1 VNIAEIYRSGILNK
15 GEELT
20 DHSKGTYYKY
30 KRKHRGLIVLTNNRF
45 LFLEKPSGRRAKGL
59 NVKQSYSWGEV
70 MSVST
75 MGLIH
80 KKFNLTTKKDDKIET
95 DIFSCDRVDII
106 AQKIVENR
114 NSYVKPKVVEAK
126 TVIIEEANKDKAS
139 EILQRRLARGEITLD
154 EFHQKIQRT

>member
-1 VNIAEIYRSGILNK
+1 
-15 GEELT
+15 
-20 DHSKGTYYKY
+20 
-30 KRKHRGLIVLTNNRF
+30 
-45 LFLEKPSGRRAKGL
+45 
-59 NVKQSYSWGEV
+59 

>member
-1 VNIAEIYRSGILNK
+1 MDIAQIYRSGILNK

-20 DHSKGTYYKY
+20 EHSKGTYYKD
-30 KRKHRGLIVLTNNRF
+30 KKKHRGFIVLTNKRF
-45 LFLEKPSGRRAKGL
+45 LFLKKPSGRRAKGL
-59 NVKQSYSWGEV
+59 NVKQSYPWGEV

-75 MGLIH
+75 MGLTH
-80 KKFNLTTKKDDKIET
+80 KRLNLTTKKDDKIET
-95 DIFSCDRVDII
+95 DIFSCDRVEII

-114 NSYVKPKVVEAK
+114 NNYVEQKVVEAK

-139 EILQRRLARGEITLD
+139 EILQKRLARGEITVD